1 MSSLQSLAAAK
12 GLMLI
17 EDACQAHGARRE
29 NRRAGSLGDAAAFSF
44 YPSKNLGALGDAGC
58 VTTNDRALAERLRM
72 LRDHGSRERYVHEL
86 LGRTDRMDGIQA
98 AVLGVKLTHLD
109 EWNSRRRDLAAHYL
123 RELSA
128 VDGVRCLKEQDGGE
142 HVFHLFVVRVAERDR
157 VRQALSDIGVAT
169 GVHYPLPLHIQ
180 PCCAHLG
187 YSEGEFPVAE
197 KLASEILSLPMF
209 PELLPGQVDE
219 VVDGLRSL
227 V

>member
-1 MSSLQSLAAAK
+1 MRKGRFDKKEMAFIKENHKTLPIDEISRKLNRDPESVQKYINQKLGKNASVDDVRVAQAEYDLKNRLYWKDLTQQFSPEELEMILFHWGRMISQFRDDVLPTEELQVLDAIK
-12 GLMLI
+12 IEILM
-17 EDACQAHGARRE
+17 G
-29 NRRAGSLGDAAAFSF
+29 
-44 YPSKNLGALGDAGC
+44 
-58 VTTNDRALAERLRM
+58 
-72 LRDHGSRERYVHEL
+72 
-86 LGRTDRMDGIQA
+86 
-98 AVLGVKLTHLD
+98 
-109 EWNSRRRDLAAHYL
+109 
-123 RELSA
+123 
-128 VDGVRCLKEQDGGE
+128 RCLKEQDGGE
-142 HVFHLFVVRVAERDR
+142 HVFHLFVVRLAERDR
-157 VRQALSDIGVAT
+157 VRQALYDIGVET

>member
-1 MSSLQSLAAAK
+1 M
-12 GLMLI
+12 
-17 EDACQAHGARRE
+17 RRP
-29 NRRAGSLGDAAAFSF
+29 F
-44 YPSKNLGALGDAGC
+44 
-58 VTTNDRALAERLRM
+58 
-72 LRDHGSRERYVHEL
+72 
-86 LGRTDRMDGIQA
+86 
-98 AVLGVKLTHLD
+98 
-109 EWNSRRRDLAAHYL
+109 
-123 RELSA
+123 
-128 VDGVRCLKEQDGGE
+128 
-142 HVFHLFVVRVAERDR
+142 
-157 VRQALSDIGVAT
+157 DIGVET

>member
-1 MSSLQSLAAAK
+1 
-12 GLMLI
+12 MLYVRTKFYKI
-17 EDACQAHGARRE
+17 ESGKEEWLDYERIVPILKKV
-29 NRRAGSLGDAAAFSF
+29 N
-44 YPSKNLGALGDAGC
+44 YNGC
-58 VTTNDRALAERLRM
+58 ISIVYEGEADDRVEQVR
-72 LRDHGSRERYVHEL
+72 
-86 LGRTDRMDGIQA
+86 
-98 AVLGVKLTHLD
+98 
-109 EWNSRRRDLAAHYL
+109 LAAHYL

-157 VRQALSDIGVAT
+157 IRQALSDIGVAT